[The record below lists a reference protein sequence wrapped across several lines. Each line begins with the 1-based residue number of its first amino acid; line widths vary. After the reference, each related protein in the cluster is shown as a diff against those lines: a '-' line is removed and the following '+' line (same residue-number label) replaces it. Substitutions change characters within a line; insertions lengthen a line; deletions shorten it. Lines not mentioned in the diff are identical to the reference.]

1 MSAQQSGRRSMRQT
15 QTETDRD
22 CTSLVTQKSTFTT
35 QKNCLS
41 VVFLF
46 AGKSGAGSIIW
57 ERESVDRIHQ
67 KPEPS
72 TFKYACG
79 QIWVWIW
86 QRKREIRLLQRVG
99 RQQLSLFLKQL
110 SGPLVSLFR
119 FSARSPTQLSC
130 AVSINLVF
138 FPYPHAPHLLSVC
151 LWVPE
156 IFKLFPLV
164 GSPNS
169 PSCGWGGIE
178 EATFYSLHR
187 SALSRYIL
195 YIHHRAHYIA
205 TRSRNASA
213 RSRTSAKAKAS
224 AS

>member
-110 SGPLVSLFR
+110 SGQLVSLFR

-138 FPYPHAPHLLSVC
+138 FPYPHASSLISSLCACGFLKYLSFSL
-151 LWVPE
+151 LWVPQ
-156 IFKLFPLV
+156 ILLLV
-164 GSPNS
+164 GGAELKKLPF
-169 PSCGWGGIE
+169 
-178 EATFYSLHR
+178 T
-187 SALSRYIL
+187 L
-195 YIHHRAHYIA
+195 YIEVP
-205 TRSRNASA
+205 
-213 RSRTSAKAKAS
+213 
-224 AS
+224 